1 MSAGLGLCLRLGLR
15 HHRRAKGVHHS
26 RLTGPRGGLRNV
38 SRGPRGGARAAR
50 VKSRRAAMET
60 GPAVSTTPNAA
71 AAQVHWQGLL
81 CKEGKR
87 HTEETEE
94 GPTSPAE
101 Y

>member
-1 MSAGLGLCLRLGLR
+1 
-15 HHRRAKGVHHS
+15 
-26 RLTGPRGGLRNV
+26 
-38 SRGPRGGARAAR
+38 
-50 VKSRRAAMET
+50 MET